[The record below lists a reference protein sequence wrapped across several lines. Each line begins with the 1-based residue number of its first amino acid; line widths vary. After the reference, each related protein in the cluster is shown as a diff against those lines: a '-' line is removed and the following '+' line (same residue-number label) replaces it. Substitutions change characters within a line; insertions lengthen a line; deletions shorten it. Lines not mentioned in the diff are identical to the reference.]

1 VGVQVPADEH
11 SAWQNFLDGLG
22 YQYVDESS
30 NPAYQLFLG
39 AVPAAGSLR

>member
-1 VGVQVPADEH
+1 VQVPVDDH
-11 SAWQNFLDGLG
+11 CDWQRFLDGLG

-39 AVPAAGSLR
+39 AVPPAGSLR